1 MFLFFKFESTDCFLL
16 FVIFSVF
23 RHLSPVELNRCAIE
37 LEKRSIQLSVEEG
50 RFLNLQQNLNTIIL
64 PRKKCLNIVSKACLY
79 HKMYELRCYYKI
91 LYMTSQRGTFFFF
104 FLFSCYI
111 CTSMHV
117 SLYLCITVV
126 YMKSAWSRK

>member
-50 RFLNLQQNLNTIIL
+50 RFLNLQQSSITIIL
-64 PRKKCLNIVSKACLY
+64 LKNGNVNCFKTCLY
-79 HKMYELRCYYKI
+79 HKRNELKCYYKI
-91 LYMTSQRGTFFFF
+91 LYMISQLRRR
-104 FLFSCYI
+104 L
-111 CTSMHV
+111 
-117 SLYLCITVV
+117 
-126 YMKSAWSRK
+126 

>member
-64 PRKKCLNIVSKACLY
+64 PRKKCLNIVSKVCLY

-104 FLFSCYI
+104 FSFFLLHLYVYACFFI
-111 CTSMHV
+111 SMHYCGV
-117 SLYLCITVV
+117 YEISLEP
-126 YMKSAWSRK
+126 